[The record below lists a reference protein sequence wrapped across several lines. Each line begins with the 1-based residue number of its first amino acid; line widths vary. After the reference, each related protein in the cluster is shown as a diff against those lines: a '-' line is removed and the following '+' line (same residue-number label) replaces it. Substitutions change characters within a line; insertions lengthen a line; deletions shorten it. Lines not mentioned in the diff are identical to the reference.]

1 MYHAVA
7 NRHIKVQIGRHLAQW
22 RGMPIRPLSG
32 MLVVCGGGSH
42 SLQQG
47 LPMDKTVADLNI
59 AHFKRLLESEIDA
72 DKRKTLLQLLAEEEA
87 KLTLLTSD
95 SRSSRPPS
103 R

>member
-1 MYHAVA
+1 
-7 NRHIKVQIGRHLAQW
+7 
-22 RGMPIRPLSG
+22 
-32 MLVVCGGGSH
+32 
-42 SLQQG
+42 
-47 LPMDKTVADLNI
+47 MDKTVADLNI